1 MSALG
6 SIGLA
11 QQGRTFLDKDPVE
24 EDATQA
30 AVIPDLAFV
39 AGVMTLV
46 IVADIYG
53 RLIGELPADVESLSW
68 RRNEYGLAKMLVPYP
83 GTREQLI
90 QPGNRLLIYTDNGLP
105 PWAGVL
111 EHPRRWEYGAVG
123 LTAYGGEYLLSW
135 RVTDRG
141 RYFRGASAGTM
152 FAALLEEQAR
162 PKVVEPGSLWTGG
175 GGHTTEYHFRDL
187 YDITSDS
194 LIDLENADFDVSGAI
209 ENGRIVLRANFY
221 ERKGRDLAGVW
232 LLEGHNATN
241 IKVEE
246 QGPIVNE
253 WFLAGAG
260 TGWGETNR
268 IYATA
273 RDDASAGAYGLRQAS
288 EVVSDISVQATL
300 DARASRNLEE
310 SKQPYTAISLDALNL
325 HPAAYAT
332 HGIGDVVGI
341 ELYSYLPGGLLGTVK
356 IEGREWRPRGG
367 VCELVVV

>member
-1 MSALG
+1 V
-6 SIGLA
+6 A
-11 QQGRTFLDKDPVE
+11 QRGRTFADKDPAD
-24 EDATQA
+24 EDAAQV

-46 IVADIYG
+46 IVADIHG
-53 RLIGELPADVESLSW
+53 RLIGELQGDVEGLSW
-68 RRNEYGLAKMLVPYP
+68 RRNEYGLARLTVPYP

-105 PWAGVL
+105 PWTGVI

-123 LTAYGGEYLLSW
+123 LTAYSGEYLLSW

-162 PKVVEPGSLWTGG
+162 PKVVEPGSVWTGG

-187 YDITSDS
+187 YDIASDS
-194 LIDLENADFDVSGAI
+194 LTRLEDADWDVTGAV

-232 LLEGHNATN
+232 LLEGHNAAGV
-241 IKVEE
+241 KVEE

-268 IYATA
+268 IYAAA
-273 RDDASAGAYGLRQAS
+273 RDDASILAYGLRQAS
-288 EVVSDISVQATL
+288 ETVSDISVQATL
-300 DARASRNLEE
+300 DARAARNLEE
-310 SKQPYTAISLDALNL
+310 SAAAYTAISLDAINL
-325 HPAAYAT
+325 PPAAYST
-332 HGIGDVVGI
+332 YGIGDVVGV
-341 ELYSYLPGGLLGTVK
+341 ELYSFLPGGFLGMVK
-356 IEGREWRPRGG
+356 IEGREWRPRDG
-367 VCELVVV
+367 VCGLVVV